1 MKGVKTMDDASSSIK
16 GAITRYK
23 LLEIEFKQGQVGH
36 RELAHAALAVAN
48 AYYERCIGHPYRRA
62 SRKAGDEWYREA
74 RYHEAKAGVSVTDKA
89 LLPDVMR
96 SERNNRIMGFAVK
109 TALVVVVALL
119 LAIVYL

>member
-1 MKGVKTMDDASSSIK
+1 MKGVKTMDDASGIK

-23 LLEIEFKQGQVGH
+23 LLEVEFKQGQAGH

-48 AYYERCIGHPYRRA
+48 AYYERCLGHPYRRA

-74 RYHEAKAGVSVTDKA
+74 RYHEAKAGVSVTDKV

-96 SERNNRIMGFAVK
+96 SERNNRVMGFAVK

>member
-1 MKGVKTMDDASSSIK
+1 MKGVKTMDDASGIK

-62 SRKAGDEWYREA
+62 SRKAGDEWYHKA